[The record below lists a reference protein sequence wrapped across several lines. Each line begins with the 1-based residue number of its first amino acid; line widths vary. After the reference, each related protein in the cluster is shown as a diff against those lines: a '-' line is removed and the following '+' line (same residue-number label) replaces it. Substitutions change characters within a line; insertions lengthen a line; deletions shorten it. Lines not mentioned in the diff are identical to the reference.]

1 MQVPK
6 DIQSRAER
14 LRKAITE
21 YRALYHEGVEAPI
34 SPEALDSLKHELSEL
49 ERAYPE
55 LVTPDSPTQVV
66 VGSIAPGLSKVRHQ
80 VPQWSLDDA
89 FTEGDL
95 EAFDE
100 RVRKGLQKAYGR
112 EIIPVY
118 SAELKID
125 GLHIVLTYENGEL
138 VTAATRGDG
147 SVGEDVTHNV
157 RTIKSV
163 PQTLKENVSII
174 VEGEVFMTR
183 SGLVSLNKEREANG
197 EAVFANPRNA
207 AAGSLRQLDSSV
219 AASRPLD
226 VFLYDIDA
234 LSGVLPHTQHKEIAL
249 IKKLGMPTNPHM
261 IETDSLK
268 EIVSYWKTWEG
279 KKREKEDYQIDGVV
293 VKVNEREYQDALGY
307 TGKGPRFAIALKFAA
322 EQVTTVVEDIT
333 LQVGRTGV
341 VTPVAH
347 MQPVRVAGTVV
358 ARATLHNEDF
368 IRERDIRIGD
378 TVVLQ
383 KAGDI
388 IPEIVQVL
396 PEFRTGN
403 EAVWAF
409 PTHSPLCGGD
419 GRIERVPGV
428 AAYRCAV
435 RGSFAEQQR
444 KLAHFAGKHA
454 LDIDGL
460 GAKTVTLLMEH
471 ELVGEFDD
479 FFDLTRDELL
489 ALPGFK
495 ERSADKLLASI
506 EAKRQVPLDRLLVG
520 LSIFHVGEE
529 TARLLTQH
537 FQTLSELMEAPEER
551 LANIRGIGGV
561 VAHSISQWFGDEQN
575 KALIERLLK
584 RIQVTEAQILPG
596 SGPFEGE
603 TVVVTGTLQT
613 LARDEAEN
621 MVRRAGGHVATSVS
635 RKTTFVLAGE
645 NAGSKLEKARTLG
658 VSVIDEATFK
668 ERLGL

>member
-1 MQVPK
+1 MSVPSDK
-6 DIQSRAER
+6 VARAEV
-14 LRKAITE
+14 LRRTITE
-21 YRALYHEGVEAPI
+21 YRALYHAGVEAPI
-34 SPEALDSLKHELSEL
+34 SAEALDSLKHELAEL
-49 ERAYPE
+49 EREYPE

-66 VGSIAPGLSKVRHQ
+66 VGSIAPGLQKVRHQ

-89 FTEGDL
+89 FTESDL
-95 EAFDE
+95 AAFDE
-100 RVRKGLQKAYGR
+100 RVRKGLLKAYGT
-112 EIIPVY
+112 EITPTY
-118 SAELKID
+118 TAELKID
-125 GLHIVLTYENGEL
+125 GLHIVLTYEHGVL

-163 PQTLKENVSII
+163 PRSLKNDVSII

-183 SGLVSLNKEREANG
+183 SGLTALNKAREKEG
-197 EAVFANPRNA
+197 ESVFANPRNA
-207 AAGSLRQLDSSV
+207 AAGSLRQLDSSI
-219 AASRPLD
+219 AAARPLD

-234 LSGVLPHTQHKEIAL
+234 YEGELPLTQHKEIAL
-249 IKKLGMPTNPHM
+249 IKKLGLPTNPHM
-261 IETDSLK
+261 IETNSLG

-279 KKREKEDYQIDGVV
+279 KGREKEDYQIDGVV
-293 VKVNEREYQDALGY
+293 VKVNEREYQEALGY

-322 EQVTTVVEDIT
+322 EQVTTVIEDIT

-368 IRERDIRIGD
+368 IRERDIRVGD
-378 TVVLQ
+378 TVILQ

-396 PEFRTGN
+396 TEFRTGN
-403 EAVWAF
+403 EVVWTF

-428 AAYRCAV
+428 AAHRCAV

-460 GAKTVTLLMEH
+460 GTKTVTLLMEH

-495 ERSADKLLASI
+495 ERSADKLLAAL
-506 EAKRQVPLDRLLVG
+506 EQKKEVPLDRLLVG

-537 FQTLSELMEAPEER
+537 VDTLSELMQTPEEE

-561 VAHSISQWFGDEQN
+561 VAHSITEWFSDEQN

-584 RIQVTEAQILPG
+584 HIKVVAPVDMPG
-596 SGPFEGE
+596 EGVLSGV
-603 TVVVTGTLQT
+603 TVVVTGTLPT
-613 LARDEAEN
+613 YAREEAEAL
-621 MVRRAGGHVATSVS
+621 VRRAGGHVASAVS
-635 RKTTFVLAGE
+635 RKTTWVLAGE
-645 NAGSKLEKARTLG
+645 NAGSKLEKARELG
-658 VSVIDEATFK
+658 IEVIDEATFK
-668 ERLGL
+668 ERLAL